1 MTQREFL
8 TKVIEGT
15 VTEAEVEFAKASIE
29 KLDKSNAAKAAK
41 LAEKRAAEAP
51 IYETLVACLTDD
63 PQTASDLAAQV
74 EEITSTQEVLARLC
88 KLVEAGAAVTTDLEV
103 NGRTAK
109 GYAKA

>member
-8 TKVIEGT
+8 TKVIAGT
-15 VTEAEVEFAKASIE
+15 VTDAEIEFAKASIE

-51 IYETLVACLTDD
+51 IYEALVACLTED

-74 EEITSTQEVLARLC
+74 EEITSTQKASAMLR
-88 KLVEAGAAVTTDLEV
+88 KLVEAGTAVATDLKV

>member
-41 LAEKRAAEAP
+41 LA
-51 IYETLVACLTDD
+51 ETLVACLTDD